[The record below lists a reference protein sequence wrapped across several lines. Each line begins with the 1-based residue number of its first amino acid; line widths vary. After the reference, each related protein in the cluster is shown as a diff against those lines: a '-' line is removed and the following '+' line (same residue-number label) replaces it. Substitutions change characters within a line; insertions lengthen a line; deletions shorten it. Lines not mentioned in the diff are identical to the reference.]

1 MTSLDH
7 ASIKEL
13 PINLFRRRRVGLFDP
28 LEQDGDFKVIIPAQE
43 AVIPAC
49 PVVQSS
55 MAGAPASAEAPFHY
69 LFPEV
74 AMTRVANAIVSR
86 TGAVLRNNMAIEE
99 TLEGSLAEN
108 FSQADLGDPVDA
120 PTVVA
125 ASRYGNFN
133 HAIFMCEI
141 LPLFYVA
148 SLDEQTRL
156 APKILYFDRRYC
168 SPAFEAERFTLLDAL
183 GLSGATRDGWANSAV
198 RADTVLIP
206 TVSRRQGAF
215 RASLITRFL
224 TGTFAAYRPPPGAAA
239 AGAERIYISRRHA
252 ASRVPENIDELEAA
266 AVERGFTPVH
276 LENLTIAE
284 QITLMRG
291 CRLVIAEHGAG
302 LVNLMFCVGGTRVV
316 ELFPSA
322 MYAKWTFRFTA
333 YVAGVDYACAAF
345 AVPEGWVYNR
355 DPVYIP
361 IDDFIR
367 CLDSL
372 VTD

>member
-1 MTSLDH
+1 MTNLER
-7 ASIKEL
+7 APIKEL
-13 PINLFRRRRVGLFDP
+13 PISLFRRRRVGLFDP

-49 PVVQSS
+49 PVVRSGLS
-55 MAGAPASAEAPFHY
+55 GPPADAEASFPY

-74 AMTRVANAIVSR
+74 AMTRVADAVVSR
-86 TGAVLRNNMAIEE
+86 TGAVVKDNMAIEE
-99 TLEGSLAEN
+99 TLEGSIDEN
-108 FSQADLGDPVDA
+108 FSPADLDDPVDA
-120 PTVVA
+120 PIVVA

-133 HAIFMCEI
+133 HAIFLCEI

-148 SLDEQTRL
+148 SLDEQSRL
-156 APKILYFDRRYC
+156 APKILYFDPRYC
-168 SPAFEAERFTLLDAL
+168 SAAFGAERFGLLDAL
-183 GLSGATRDGWANSAV
+183 GLSGATRADWATGAV

-224 TGTFAAYRPPPGAAA
+224 TGTFAAYRPSPGAAS
-239 AGAERIYISRRHA
+239 AGAERIYVSRRHA

-266 AVERGFTPVH
+266 AISRGFVPVH
-276 LENLTIAE
+276 LEDLTIAE

-291 CRLVIAEHGAG
+291 CRLIIAEHGAG

-345 AVPEGWVYNR
+345 AVPDGWVYNR

-361 IDDFIR
+361 AEDFVR

-372 VTD
+372 VAG

>member
-1 MTSLDH
+1 
-7 ASIKEL
+7 
-13 PINLFRRRRVGLFDP
+13 
-28 LEQDGDFKVIIPAQE
+28 
-43 AVIPAC
+43 
-49 PVVQSS
+49 
-55 MAGAPASAEAPFHY
+55 
-69 LFPEV
+69 
-74 AMTRVANAIVSR
+74 
-86 TGAVLRNNMAIEE
+86 MAIEE
-99 TLEGSLAEN
+99 TLEGSIDEN
-108 FSQADLGDPVDA
+108 FSPADLDDPVDA
-120 PTVVA
+120 PIVVA

-133 HAIFMCEI
+133 HAIFLCEI

-148 SLDEQTRL
+148 SLDEQPVSRPRSCISTPL
-156 APKILYFDRRYC
+156 LQ
-168 SPAFEAERFTLLDAL
+168 PAFGAERFGLLDAL
-183 GLSGATRDGWANSAV
+183 GLSGATRADWANRAV

-224 TGTFAAYRPPPGAAA
+224 TGTFAAYRPSPGAAS
-239 AGAERIYISRRHA
+239 AGAERIYVSRRHA

-266 AVERGFTPVH
+266 AISRGFMPVH
-276 LENLTIAE
+276 LEDLTIAE

-291 CRLVIAEHGAG
+291 CRLIIAEHGAG

-361 IDDFIR
+361 AEDFIR

-372 VTD
+372 VAG